1 MILRQCSQGH
11 KIRIR
16 GNNSPNATRT
26 RTYKDGTQETIT
38 YPSRYKYFLE
48 VDGVVISRSNSFETI
63 QDKYLDECAKVHT
76 NSHGE
81 YKFSQ
86 KLING
91 VVTNKD
97 EIPTMDNTKSEIQVF
112 LDSRFI
118 EYNSSDTKAE
128 LLARL

>member
-26 RTYKDGTQETIT
+26 RTYKDGTQETVT
-38 YPSRYKYFLE
+38 YPSGYKYFLE
-48 VDGVVISRSNSFETI
+48 VDGAVISRSNSFKTI
-63 QDKYLDECAKVHT
+63 QGKYLAECEKVHT
-76 NSHGE
+76 DSHGE
-81 YKFSQ
+81 YKYSQ

-91 VVTNKD
+91 VVTDKS
-97 EIPTMDNTKSEIQVF
+97 EIPTMENTKSEIQAF

-118 EYNSSDTKAE
+118 DYKSDDTKSE

>member
-26 RTYKDGTQETIT
+26 RTYRDGIQETIT
-38 YPSRYKYFLE
+38 YPSGYKYFLE
-48 VDGVVISRSNSFETI
+48 VDGQVITRSNSFETI
-63 QDKYLDECAKVHT
+63 QDKYLDECEKVHSE
-76 NSHGE
+76 SHGK
-81 YKFSQ
+81 YKYNQ

-91 VVTNKD
+91 VVTDKS
-97 EIPTMDNTKSEIQVF
+97 EIPTMGNTKAEITAF

-118 EYNSSDTKAE
+118 EYNSSDTKSE
-128 LLARL
+128 LLSLI